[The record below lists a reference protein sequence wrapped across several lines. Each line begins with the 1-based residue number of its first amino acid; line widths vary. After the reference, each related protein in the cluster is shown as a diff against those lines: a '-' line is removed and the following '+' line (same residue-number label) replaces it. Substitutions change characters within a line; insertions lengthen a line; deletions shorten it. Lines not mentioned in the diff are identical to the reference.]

1 MGFTNIKK
9 QFKSRHQNAYA
20 IVRAVH
26 NARIENRDRKMYT
39 DIVVHSGHVSVDA
52 PLKMILVD
60 SDSPRLNIILSSL
73 SKRSLEENANFVLCA
88 TEYAIKSG
96 IELRIIS
103 RNNLPNPNDYYE
115 FLAKT
120 NNKRLKKVS
129 FYTDSINRVSSS
141 TFRLEVS
148 DKDVFFNERELRKLR
163 EFCL

>member
-1 MGFTNIKK
+1 MGFTDIKK

-26 NARIENRDRKMYT
+26 NAKIENRDRKMRT
-39 DIVVHSGHVSVDA
+39 DIVVYDGHVSVDA

-60 SDSPRLNIILSSL
+60 SDSPRLNIVLSSL
-73 SKRSLEENANFVLCA
+73 SKRSLEENADFVLCA
-88 TEYAIKSG
+88 TEYAIKSDM
-96 IELRIIS
+96 ELRIIS
-103 RNNLPNPNDYYE
+103 RNNLPNLNDYYE

-120 NNKRLKKVS
+120 NKNQLKKVS
-129 FYTDSINRVSSS
+129 FYTDSINRVSSP

-148 DKDVFFNERELRKLR
+148 NKDIFFNEKELKKLR